1 MANIAYEP
9 VKDAL
14 ERVKTLS
21 ADEETQR
28 LAFVRE
34 RALHDEASL
43 TKDAEARGE
52 TKGQIKVIV
61 RLLNRRF
68 GELPDW
74 VTETLHSA
82 LPEQLELWSENIL
95 FADTLEQ
102 VFKDNDI

>member
-21 ADEETQR
+21 ADEEAQR

-43 TKDAEARGE
+43 TKDAETR
-52 TKGQIKVIV
+52 GQIKVII
-61 RLLNRRF
+61 RQLNRRF

-74 VTETLHSA
+74 VTEALHSA

-102 VFKDNDI
+102 VFEDNDI